1 MCELSQ
7 RASEGVVFLVVHGIL
22 EVVALADG
30 MFAMAGVGFVVVE
43 VDFAEESSG
52 VKRRGGVSYDDSL

>member
-1 MCELSQ
+1 
-7 RASEGVVFLVVHGIL
+7 
-22 EVVALADG
+22 

-52 VKRRGGVSYDDSL
+52 GERRGGGLVMMIHYDGGIEVEEFIL